1 MIMMWESKETY
12 LMRTLLIISVLS
24 LAMAGCGSPSS
35 STRQS
40 TDIGPEAGAGGE
52 DVVAPSGGTETGG
65 ASGETGGTGGYDPT
79 GGTGNDVATGGQDVG
94 TGGQDVGTGGAGTGG
109 EPVATGGA
117 GTGGDAAGGTGNVG
131 GGCEPWD
138 CTNIAIQLAGWDS
151 ASGDPVPEACGLVQ
165 DPCTGMMVDCG
176 GCSGYMAG
184 CGIGTAYME
193 DEVNGIEWINPIDN
207 VCGTGCVEVS
217 DPNATQCHS
226 EDYAFDDFAVMCG
239 EFVDSNLPPY
249 QDCVQYGLF
258 GWCCDY

>member
-1 MIMMWESKETY
+1 
-12 LMRTLLIISVLS
+12 MRTLLIISVLS
-24 LAMAGCGSPSS
+24 LSLVGCGGSSS

-65 ASGETGGTGGYDPT
+65 ASGETGGTGGTGAYDPT

-109 EPVATGGA
+109 EPEATGGS

-165 DPCTGMMVDCG
+165 DPCTGQYIDCG
-176 GCSGYMAG
+176 GCGEFQE
-184 CGIGTAYME
+184 CGGETIVGLDSDYNTIYAE
-193 DEVNGIEWINPIDN
+193 GVDN
-207 VCGTGCVEVS
+207 ICGGNCLET
-217 DPNATQCHS
+217 DPS
-226 EDYAFDDFAVMCG
+226 RIICG
-239 EFVDSNLPPY
+239 EIGLGDPRTMFICNYQGTTSPEPGCQENLEPGLGL
-249 QDCVQYGLF
+249 QY
-258 GWCCDY
+258 WCCE